1 MTDYTKSLDR
11 AFEQMPDY
19 LTTDVRFSIPEP
31 EVIIEGKTT
40 VLRNFLEIT
49 DTINRDPVH
58 VLKYLMRELGTAGK
72 IDGTRAI
79 FQGKFVTQTI
89 QSQISAYVDEFVI
102 CSECGRPDTELVRND
117 RVLML
122 KCAACGAHRPIR
134 KRRVRTAQSK
144 DAIEEGGVY
153 DVKIIGV
160 GKKGDGFTHVDKYT
174 IYVPKTIK
182 GEIVS
187 VKVNRVSGTLAF
199 AEILERK
206 SQEST

>member
-49 DTINRDPVH
+49 DTLNRDPTH
-58 VLKYLMRELGTAGK
+58 VLKYLLRELGTAGK
-72 IDGTRAI
+72 IDGNRAI
-79 FQGKFVTQTI
+79 FQGKFTAQIV
-89 QSQISAYVDEFVI
+89 QSQISAYADEFVI

-134 KRRVRTAQSK
+134 KRRVRTTESK